1 MAVPIIAIVGRPN
14 VGKSSM
20 FNWLAGKRIAIVD
33 PTAGVT
39 RDRVSTLVQ
48 LGDRYAEVMDTGGI
62 GIVDSDALEADVD
75 RQINLAID
83 QAQLILFV
91 LEARSGVVLLDEVV
105 AERLRKAKCKIIV
118 VINKCDTLELEA
130 QCSEFY
136 KLGYGQPL
144 PVSALQNRGKDE
156 LLRAIARNLPAEG
169 PDEEVKKVAI
179 KLAIVGRRN
188 TGKSTFIN
196 QLAQSERVIVSEIP
210 GTTRDSVDV
219 RFERD
224 GQTLIAIDTAG
235 VRRKRSVKGD
245 IEFYSMARAERSIRR
260 ADVVLLFFDAAKK
273 VSMVDKKLVEYIL
286 EEHKPVIF
294 VINKWDLL
302 KDNLPTG
309 TFVDY
314 LKKVFP
320 MLDYV
325 PFAFITAKTG
335 KNVQAVVNLAQSL
348 FKQTAERVGTSAIN
362 KVLRQAL
369 ADMAPP
375 LRMNRRPKIYYGTQV
390 ATHPPTIVLFTN
402 NPDLLS
408 KTYQRYLLKTF
419 RDHLPFND
427 VPIKLYLRA
436 RHQEEGVD
444 EPDVTEI
451 DPDETPTE
459 GPRPAKKK
467 KPKKKKPTHARP
479 KAGKKRDGKSE
490 LWKNV

>member
-14 VGKSSM
+14 VGKSSL

-62 GIVDSDALEADVD
+62 GIVDSDALEADVE

-105 AERLRKAKCKIIV
+105 ADRLRKARCPILV
-118 VINKCDTLELEA
+118 VVNKCDTPELET
-130 QCSEFY
+130 QCSEFF
-136 KLGYGQPL
+136 KLGYGQPI
-144 PVSALQNRGKDE
+144 PVSALQNRGKEE
-156 LLRAIARNLPAEG
+156 LLRAVARALPPEG
-169 PDEEVKKVAI
+169 PDEDVKKVAI

-210 GTTRDSVDV
+210 GTTRDSIDV

-245 IEFYSMARAERSIRR
+245 VEFYSMARAQRSIRR

-286 EEHKPVIF
+286 DEYKPVIF

-390 ATHPPTIVLFTN
+390 ATHPPTIALFTN
-402 NPDLLS
+402 NPELLS

-419 RDHLPFND
+419 RDQLPFND
-427 VPIKLYLRA
+427 VPIKMYLRA
-436 RHQEEGVD
+436 RQQEESAD
-444 EPDVTEI
+444 EPDVTEL
-451 DPDETPTE
+451 DPNETPPAE
-459 GPRPAKKK
+459 KRPAKKK
-467 KPKKKKPTHARP
+467 KKPARAKP
-479 KAGKKRDGKSE
+479 RAGGKKRDGKSG